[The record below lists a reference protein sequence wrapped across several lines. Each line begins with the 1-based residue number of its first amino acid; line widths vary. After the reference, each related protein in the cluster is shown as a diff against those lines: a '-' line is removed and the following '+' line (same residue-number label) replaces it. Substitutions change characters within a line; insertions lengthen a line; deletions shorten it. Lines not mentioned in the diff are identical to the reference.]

1 MPIKQHEKKRL
12 IGFIANM
19 KKTGITAYDALDH
32 FAKKMTHNVEFKK
45 VVERIAKEVRK
56 GFDIEAQLHKEKI
69 INDFQ
74 YAILNN
80 SEDKDAAYN
89 NVMHYTSKSAEADLV
104 YIKNFLKVIAV
115 WIGCLLMLAFLF
127 SSYEQT
133 LTLLEEIKEDY
144 HVNSYFKMMIF
155 SGDFLIMLS
164 VVLGVVGAGGVV
176 FYKTSYQN
184 SLITHYKLFK
194 LKALDDGFLY
204 LKMIN
209 DMLISGNTTIEA
221 FELLAK
227 YMYPISSRPI
237 FQKIADGIKKDQDL
251 SKQLASIG
259 VIEDAIFAI
268 QTARVMQDPQD
279 GFQKAYEATERYLYT
294 DENYR
299 KECIDKIDGLA
310 FWAVNTPLL
319 LITIITGVV
328 PTYLK

>member
-12 IGFIANM
+12 IGFISNM
-19 KKTGITAYDALDH
+19 KKTGITAYAALDH
-32 FAKKMTHNVEFKK
+32 FAKNMTHNVEFKK
-45 VVERIAKEVRK
+45 AVERIAREVRK
-56 GFDIEAQLHKEKI
+56 GFDIEVMLHKEKI

-74 YAILNN
+74 YAILTN

-133 LTLLEEIKEDY
+133 LMLLEEIKEDY
-144 HVNSYFKMMIF
+144 HVNSYFRMMIF

-164 VVLGVVGAGGVV
+164 VVLGVLGVLGVV
-176 FYKTSYQN
+176 YYKTSYQN
-184 SLITHYKLFK
+184 SLIMHYKLFK

-237 FQKIADGIKKDQDL
+237 FQEIADGIKKDQSV
-251 SKQLASIG
+251 SKQLSSIG

-279 GFQKAYEATERYLYT
+279 GFNKAYEATERYLYT